1 MRIAT
6 TLMLGAA
13 VLAGA
18 GALNIAYGANLTSPP
33 AVPPLRS
40 DMRQASVSPS
50 AASSASV
57 SAPPTASAPAVG
69 ASASASDAPPSASG
83 NQDAP
88 PSATDPAAAEQAVTE
103 GDAVQEAKNNGAAV
117 IDATAEKEALDSDS
131 IVATVND
138 ESISDFELRQ
148 RVALYLALQGI
159 NQQLTPEQKT
169 RIRGQILEVLE
180 SEKIQLQEAVKKK
193 ITVSPV
199 EVDRRVN
206 AMMQEYHFT
215 IEQLRT
221 NLKNA
226 GASEDALRSQ
236 ITASI
241 AWQKAVQD
249 EYSDRVNVTPDMIAA
264 EMSRYAESANKP
276 HYRVLEIFLP
286 VDNPEQDAKVKK
298 DAQEVEAQLH
308 QGAPFPVVARQFS
321 QHPSAATGGDM
332 GWISDGQLAP
342 ELNAALR
349 KMDVGA
355 ITDPIRST
363 GGYYV
368 LALRERQEPLGT
380 KIAEVPTG
388 PTGPAGTLPLARLL
402 FPVDPTGPKSQLEEI
417 MKVAVQIQTHYSG
430 CGQLDDLHKK
440 MNGTVYMDLGD
451 AKLADLSPQIQ
462 EAMKAAKPGE
472 AAAPFLSDAGV
483 ELIGR
488 CDKRMEVKTAYVMPT
503 KDQVE
508 DQLFQSQIA
517 ALARRY
523 LRDLKRE
530 ANIQVRDSSKPDA
543 LIR

>member
-6 TLMLGAA
+6 TLLLSTA

-18 GALNIAYGANLTSPP
+18 SAMSLAQGANLSPLP
-33 AVPPLRS
+33 AVPPQKS
-40 DMRQASVSPS
+40 AMRQAVVTPAKS
-50 AASSASV
+50 AT
-57 SAPPTASAPAVG
+57 PAPAIQPAVQDSG
-69 ASASASDAPPSASG
+69 APPSA
-83 NQDAP
+83 QDTAPVATDP
-88 PSATDPAAAEQAVTE
+88 PSAQA
-103 GDAVQEAKNNGAAV
+103 GDAGNPAVQEAKNNSAGT
-117 IDATAEKEALDSDS
+117 IDATSDENANDSNS

-159 NQQLTPEQKT
+159 NQQLTPEQRT
-169 RIRGQILEVLE
+169 RMRNQLLEVLE
-180 SEKIQLQEAVKKK
+180 SEKLQLQEAVKKK

-199 EVDRRVN
+199 EVDKRLN
-206 AMMQEYHFT
+206 GMTQDYHFT
-215 IEQLRT
+215 IEQLRV
-221 NLKNA
+221 NLANA
-226 GASEDALRSQ
+226 GASEDALRAQ

-249 EYSDRVNVTPDMIAA
+249 EYSDRVNITPEMIDA
-264 EMSRYAESANKP
+264 EIARYAEGANKP

-332 GWISDGQLAP
+332 GWINDGQLAP
-342 ELNAALR
+342 ELNAALG
-349 KMDVGA
+349 KLEVGA
-355 ITDPIRST
+355 VSDPIRST

-368 LALRERQEPLGT
+368 LGLRERQEPLGT
-380 KIAEVPTG
+380 KIADVPTG
-388 PTGPAGTLPLARLL
+388 PTGPAGSLPLARLL
-402 FPVDPTGPKSQLEEI
+402 FPVDPRSPKAQIEEI
-417 MKVAVQIQTHYSG
+417 VKVANQIQQHYAG
-430 CGQLDDLHKK
+430 CGQLDELHKK
-440 MNGTVYMDLGD
+440 MSGTVFMDLGN
-451 AKLADLSPQIQ
+451 ANLAELSPQIQ
-462 EAMKAAKPGE
+462 EAMKNARPGE
-472 AAAPFLSDAGV
+472 AALPFMSEVGV

-488 CDKRMEVKTAYVMPT
+488 CDKRIEAKTAYVMPT
-503 KDQVE
+503 RQQVE

-523 LRDLKRE
+523 LRDLKRD
-530 ANIQVRDSSKPDA
+530 ANIQVRDDSKPDA